1 MEFGVAVPAAP
12 DRHDVMPMTLYIT
25 TSLTHQLRSDAWWQ
39 CRSFGKPA
47 QNDGI
52 LQMKSLGRLVLLGLV
67 ASTATSLETP
77 STEDK
82 IRGPFFGALVA
93 DALCLGSHYE
103 YDAVKIKQAYRG
115 KPLTKYMAPGEQ
127 MGGQTHGVGWGARNY
142 HPGTSA
148 GDQTDYGEY
157 NVLILEH
164 LAEHPASF
172 EVQDFLPL
180 WKRRIMG
187 GEWKQWICTQTKL
200 ALQQLQTNVPVS
212 RLGGNS
218 NAMALRYSSIFASFH
233 KEQDVVDVACKTMF
247 THREQTA
254 LWGNEF
260 FARVTFRIIH
270 SNLTPRQAIEAVAKE
285 SSPWIQ
291 NKIQQAFGKVD
302 EATDPEQAL
311 PQEEFVD
318 DLALTSMARLWDV
331 GKSEPIKVGKVSP
344 TEGTLPGSIYF
355 ILKYEDNLVGALQAN
370 AMVGGDNAS
379 RSIAIGMVLGAY
391 HGADAIPQNLKDG
404 LNRWNYCET
413 LLEKLPLLDGGSGEV
428 NASEVKFETRIES
441 HTHVA

>member
-1 MEFGVAVPAAP
+1 MTPFT
-12 DRHDVMPMTLYIT
+12 DSLMPMTMVAALPLFSYYST
-25 TSLTHQLRSDAWWQ
+25 LWRY
-39 CRSFGKPA
+39 R
-47 QNDGI
+47 
-52 LQMKSLGRLVLLGLV
+52 LQMKSLKRLVLMGLV
-67 ASTATSLETP
+67 ASTAATP
-77 STEDK
+77 ITELPSKEDK
-82 IRGPFFGALVA
+82 IRGAFFGALVG

-103 YDAVKIKQAYRG
+103 YDAVKIKQAYDG
-115 KPLTKYMAPGEQ
+115 NPLTKYMAPGEKL
-127 MGGQTHGVGWGARNY
+127 GGKTHGVGWGARNY
-142 HPGTSA
+142 HPGTMA

-157 NVLILEH
+157 NVLVLEH
-164 LAEHPASF
+164 LAEHPTSF
-172 EVQDFLPL
+172 EVEKFIPL

-200 ALQQLQTNVPVS
+200 TLQQLDSNVPVS

-218 NAMALRYSSIFASFH
+218 NAMALRYASIFASFDN
-233 KEQDVVDVACKTMF
+233 EQDVVDVARKTMF

-270 SNLTPRQAIEAVAKE
+270 SNLTPRQAIEAVSKE

-291 NKIQQAFGKVD
+291 NKVQQAISKVK
-302 EATDPEQAL
+302 EAKDLEQPL
-311 PQEEFVD
+311 SQEEFVD

-331 GKSEPIKVGKVSP
+331 GKSEPIKVGKASP

-355 ILKYEDNLVGALQAN
+355 IVKYEDNVVEALQAN

-391 HGADAIPQNLKDG
+391 HGARKMPQNLKDG
-404 LNRWNYCET
+404 LNHWNYCEK
-413 LLEKLPLLDGGSGEV
+413 LLEKLPLLDGGSGGV
-428 NASEVKFETRIES
+428 NASEL
-441 HTHVA
+441 